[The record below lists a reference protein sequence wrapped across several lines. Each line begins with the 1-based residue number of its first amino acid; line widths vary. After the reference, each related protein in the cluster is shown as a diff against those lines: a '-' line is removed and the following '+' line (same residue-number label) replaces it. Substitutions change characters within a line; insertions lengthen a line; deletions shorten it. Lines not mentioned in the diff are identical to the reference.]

1 MDWQTLLIAFCVIS
15 EGITVLFFL
24 IWEIGRAK
32 IVLET
37 AYFRPKQSFLE
48 LLGCKK
54 DRKAKRMKA
63 EAEAMKAAEEKKQR
77 KYGKNK
83 IIFFELQHRK
93 LCR

>member
-32 IVLET
+32 IIIET
-37 AYFRPKQSFLE
+37 AYFLPKQSFLE

-63 EAEAMKAAEEKKQR
+63 EAEALKAAEEKKQR
-77 KYGKNK
+77 KYGK
-83 IIFFELQHRK
+83 IIFLNF
-93 LCR
+93 